1 MAAGSLRS
9 PAAMLIGR
17 RSRALTRYVA
27 PSLGEHQMKTDRERQ
42 GLKGPVKSV
51 RVETAQFE
59 ERDGQIV
66 EKPWLS
72 HTATFNQDGWIIEE
86 VNRYPDGSEWRTVN
100 DYSDSGKLQAT
111 REYDA
116 SSLPS
121 SEVRYIY
128 NDELRLVSEQQHDPD
143 GIVTTPTTYAYDQ
156 GRKVKIED
164 FDFSRESNV
173 MVGVEGTNTCISAAD
188 AKRVET
194 HYDDQGEAVAVRVFN
209 SDGMVVSRI
218 EIVRDAL
225 GNPLEEIQYVGDVF
239 PFGACESGSC
249 STGEMAGLSEEQ
261 KAQFATEI
269 AQLLPPGTSMSKR
282 THRYDTEGRLVESK
296 LTMMGME
303 VIRQTYAYED
313 AGNMSEEVSY
323 NQDGTVR
330 NKAIFRRD
338 YDEHGNWIKELVS
351 TASSSDAKRGTFASS
366 HVTRRTIRYE

>member
-1 MAAGSLRS
+1 
-9 PAAMLIGR
+9 
-17 RSRALTRYVA
+17 
-27 PSLGEHQMKTDRERQ
+27 MKTDRETQ

-51 RVETAQFE
+51 RVETAEFE

-72 HTATFNQDGWIIEE
+72 YSTTFNQDGWIIEQ
-86 VNRYPDGSEWRTVN
+86 VNRNPDGSEWRTVN
-100 DYSDSGKLQAT
+100 DYSDAGKLQAT
-111 REYDA
+111 RAYDA

-128 NDELRLVSEQQHDPD
+128 DDELRLVSEQHHNPD
-143 GIVTTPTTYAYDQ
+143 GIITTPTRYAYDQ

-173 MVGVEGTNTCISAAD
+173 MIGVEGTNTCISAAD

-194 HYDDQGEAVAVRVFN
+194 HYNDQGEAVALRVFHT
-209 SDGMVVSRI
+209 DGMVVSRI

-239 PFGACESGSC
+239 PLHPCASGSC
-249 STGEMAGLSEEQ
+249 STEEVAGLTEEQ
-261 KAQFATEI
+261 KVEVAKEI
-269 AQLLPPGTSMSKR
+269 AQLFSPGTPMSNHA
-282 THRYDTEGRLVESK
+282 HRYDTKGRLVESK

-303 VIRQTYAYED
+303 ARHQTYTYDD
-313 AGNMSEEVSY
+313 AGNKWEEMSY
-323 NQDGTVR
+323 NQDGTVQT
-330 NKAIFRRD
+330 KAIFRRD

-351 TASSSDAKRGTFASS
+351 TASSSDAEFGVSTPA
-366 HVTRRTIRYE
+366 HVTRRTITYE